1 MNAIVSVR
9 DAVKN
14 YTLGNVVVPALRGV
28 TLDVEAGDFISIA
41 GPSGSGKTTLLN
53 LIGCV
58 DTPTSGVVEVA
69 GKDTRQL
76 SERALTDLRLRT
88 IGFIFQSFNLV
99 AVLTVFQNIE
109 LPLLL
114 QRQLSGPERKARVMG
129 LLEKVGIGDYANHR
143 PSELSGGQRQRVA
156 IARALVTRPQLVLAD
171 EPTANLDS
179 VTGQNI
185 LDLMKELNRTE
196 KTTFIFSTHDQQV
209 MAHANAIVRLADG
222 KLVDRVTP
230 AQMARV
236 ARSAGVRAWLATLG
250 VVAQMAFRNLFASRL
265 KTIIVGGIIFF
276 GGLLVVAGNS
286 LLDSLVASMSRSV
299 IGSVAGHIQVYNAQ
313 SKDKLEVMGR
323 MMMGDPDLV
332 AAGRLCQGAGLA
344 AQGPQRQVGGPDG
357 DQRRAR
363 HLGQHHRSGA
373 REAAQRGQGA
383 RRRQD
388 RRRASQGR
396 GAGGQPRRGTSGRSS
411 RCCRAISRTPRRS
424 WTRRPSIRRTPRRS
438 TGRRPTRSGTTST
451 RTPSTGWSFSRTG
464 SPARPPT
471 PTCCSSTTSAPTS
484 RPSRSRSTA

>member
-1 MNAIVSVR
+1 MKAIVSVR

-28 TLDVEAGDFISIA
+28 TLDVVAGDFISIA

-99 AVLTVFQNIE
+99 SVLTVFQNIE

-114 QRQLSGPERKARVMG
+114 QRELSGPERKARVLG
-129 LLEKVGIGDYANHR
+129 LLEKVGIRDYTTHR

-185 LDLMKELNRTE
+185 LDIMKDLNRTE
-196 KTTFIFSTHDQQV
+196 KTTFIFSTHDQHV
-209 MAHANAIVRLADG
+209 MANANSIVRLADG

-230 AQMARV
+230 
-236 ARSAGVRAWLATLG
+236 G
-250 VVAQMAFRNLFASRL
+250 
-265 KTIIVGGIIFF
+265 
-276 GGLLVVAGNS
+276 
-286 LLDSLVASMSRSV
+286 
-299 IGSVAGHIQVYNAQ
+299 
-313 SKDKLEVMGR
+313 
-323 MMMGDPDLV
+323 V
-332 AAGRLCQGAGLA
+332 AASQPHGA
-344 AQGPQRQVGGPDG
+344 QV
-357 DQRRAR
+357 
-363 HLGQHHRSGA
+363 
-373 REAAQRGQGA
+373 
-383 RRRQD
+383 
-388 RRRASQGR
+388 
-396 GAGGQPRRGTSGRSS
+396 
-411 RCCRAISRTPRRS
+411 
-424 WTRRPSIRRTPRRS
+424 
-438 TGRRPTRSGTTST
+438 
-451 RTPSTGWSFSRTG
+451 
-464 SPARPPT
+464 
-471 PTCCSSTTSAPTS
+471 
-484 RPSRSRSTA
+484 